1 MSSIPSTIVRPLQDR
16 GTPAGPKRSGIQLT
30 PDLLPERVA
39 LQKGWH
45 EIVDQVQAVVGTNK
59 FYNYTKL
66 GQHHNLN
73 HHRRYDD

>member
-1 MSSIPSTIVRPLQDR
+1 MVERPRAVMSSIPSTIVRPLQDR

-45 EIVDQVQAVVGTNK
+45 EMKHLVQMRVGTN
-59 FYNYTKL
+59 
-66 GQHHNLN
+66 
-73 HHRRYDD
+73 

>member
-1 MSSIPSTIVRPLQDR
+1 MVERPRAVMSSIPSTIVRPLQDR

-45 EIVDQVQAVVGTNK
+45 GIINLVQMNFQK
-59 FYNYTKL
+59 KQL
-66 GQHHNLN
+66 
-73 HHRRYDD
+73 

>member
-1 MSSIPSTIVRPLQDR
+1 MSSIHSTIVRPLQDR

-45 EIVDQVQAVVGTNK
+45 EII
-59 FYNYTKL
+59 
-66 GQHHNLN
+66 NLIQM
-73 HHRRYDD
+73 RMSTY